1 MYLSSVCFLTVCQS
15 CSCSRC
21 NSFEDAA
28 LLLEQLRLFD
38 NFVYGVAYGLLM
50 GHREVWSQARS
61 LFNQLG
67 RMDSSTSSAFY
78 NALTDVLWHFGQV
91 GLLFIVYL
99 DSCTFV
105 VY

>member
-1 MYLSSVCFLTVCQS
+1 MGSNYLLRSCSCS

-38 NFVYGVAYGLLM
+38 NSVYGVAYGLLM
-50 GHREVWSQARS
+50 GHREAWSQARS

-67 RMDSSTSSAFY
+67 RMDSPTSSAFY

-91 GLLFIVYL
+91 GLLSVYSDSSAVIVY
-99 DSCTFV
+99 
-105 VY
+105 